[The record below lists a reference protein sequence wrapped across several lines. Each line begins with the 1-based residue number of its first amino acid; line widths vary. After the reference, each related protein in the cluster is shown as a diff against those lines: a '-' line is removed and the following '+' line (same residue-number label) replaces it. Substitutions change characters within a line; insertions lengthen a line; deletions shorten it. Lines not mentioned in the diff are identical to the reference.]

1 MRPRAPCTCGLL
13 PRLWLLILALFG
25 HGLLGEGTRK
35 VDARERYGRAERA
48 GKKEGA
54 PMYLHASPPPYNLV
68 LRAFPSEN
76 GCGASGSSHFLR
88 VKPWG
93 RGCPPQTPATHTTL
107 KSLGTLHSLGG
118 ANIRFQTE

>member
-1 MRPRAPCTCGLL
+1 MHLRSPTPIMALDFS
-13 PRLWLLILALFG
+13 LIRTWPVG
-25 HGLLGEGTRK
+25 GRDKKSGC
-35 VDARERYGRAERA
+35 ARERYGRAERA

-54 PMYLHASPPPYNLV
+54 PMYLHASPPPYSLV
-68 LRAFPSEN
+68 LRAFLSEN